1 MDTLVINILNLELT
15 LGGQDIL
22 TIPKLSVYENERI
35 GIIGKNGVGK
45 TSLLKLISGELNAEK
60 GNIQREIDFTYYK
73 QFEESKQITDTLDG
87 ELLSRFHIPKSNE
100 NEWSGGEASK
110 YRLTQALSN
119 YQSGLILDEPT
130 THLDE
135 KSIDLLTEEL
145 KYYYGTLIFVSHD
158 RYFLDKL
165 ATKIWEVAD
174 GMVTEYVGNYTDYLA
189 LKKADIVR
197 KKHESENYQR
207 EKQKLEQSLIKK
219 KRQATRMS
227 KVSAERKKRNIRP
240 DRLSSSKQKDT
251 IQKNVQ
257 KTAKV
262 IEGKLSRL
270 KEVHSPIEAKTIH
283 FSLPKS
289 LELHNQFPIMG
300 VDLDLKAGQNS
311 LLKNANFQFKNEEKI
326 AIVGD
331 NGIGKTTLL
340 NHIFSQGEGIV
351 LSPKVQFSKYSQHDY
366 NLDDT
371 SNLLKFIEKKSD
383 FSEKIIRSVLHN
395 LGFKPEQITESV
407 NNLSGGEATKVALA
421 LVFLRPANVLIL
433 DEPTSFIDLPTIT
446 ALQKLIKDYPGLVI
460 FTSHDRYFVESTAT
474 KIYEIENQKLKLKN
488 NRD

>member
-1 MDTLVINILNLELT
+1 MIPDFYVLVFFYLFFLKVANL
-15 LGGQDIL
+15 
-22 TIPKLSVYENERI
+22 
-35 GIIGKNGVGK
+35 IIKFAVGK
-45 TSLLKLISGELNAEK
+45 TSLLKLINGEFKAEK

-73 QFEESKQITDTLDG
+73 QVEETTQMSDNLDG
-87 ELLSRFHIPKSNE
+87 ELLSRFAVPKSN
-100 NEWSGGEASK
+100 NNKWSGGEASK
-110 YRLTQALSN
+110 YRLTQVLSN
-119 YQSGLILDEPT
+119 YQPGLILDEPT

-135 KSIDLLTEEL
+135 KSVDLLISEL
-145 KYYYGTLIFVSHD
+145 QYYYGTLIFVSHD

-174 GMVTEYVGNYTDYLA
+174 GTVTEYAGNYTDYLA
-189 LKKADIVR
+189 LKKAAITR
-197 KKHESENYQR
+197 KEHESENYQR

-219 KRQATRMS
+219 KKQATRMS
-227 KVSAERKKRNIRP
+227 KVSANRKKRNIRP

-270 KEVHSPIEAKTIH
+270 KEVTSPTKDKVVH
-283 FSLPKS
+283 FSLPKT

-300 VDLDLKAGQNS
+300 ADLNLKAGQNI
-311 LLKNANFQFKNEEKI
+311 LLKNTDFQFKNGEKI

-340 NHIFSQGEGIV
+340 NQIVSQGESIV
-351 LSPKVQFSKYSQHDY
+351 LSPKVQFSKYSQTDY
-366 NLDDT
+366 DLNST
-371 SNLLKFIEKKSD
+371 SNLLQFIEKKSD
-383 FSEKIIRSVLHN
+383 FPEKIIRSVLHN
-395 LGFKPEQITESV
+395 LGFRYEQITEPV
-407 NNLSGGEATKVALA
+407 KNLSGGEATKVALA

-446 ALQKLIKDYPGLVI
+446 ALQDLIKNYPGLVI
-460 FTSHDRYFVESTAT
+460 FTSHDRYFVEATAT
-474 KIYEIENQKLKLKN
+474 EVYEIDNQQLKLKK
-488 NRD
+488 